1 MAIAGVVDRL
11 FHQRHAYTHDDGA
24 GDLVGGRLMVDNA
37 AAVYYADDAADSQP
51 CDAWVPLDLDELRA
65 EGMGGVVAS
74 VAV

>member
-1 MAIAGVVDRL
+1 
-11 FHQRHAYTHDDGA
+11 
-24 GDLVGGRLMVDNA
+24 MVDNA